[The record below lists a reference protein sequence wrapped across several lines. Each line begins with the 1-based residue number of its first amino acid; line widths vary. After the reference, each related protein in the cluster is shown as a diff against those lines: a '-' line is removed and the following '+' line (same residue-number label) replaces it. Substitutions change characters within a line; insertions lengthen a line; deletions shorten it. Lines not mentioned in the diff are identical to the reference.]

1 MKMLLNIILV
11 VSVQVQLPPTFN
23 LPKSQLLCFGE
34 PVYCVKNDMLETCNK
49 RENPVDRIS
58 AVVAWSISTKRPLK
72 FGFAPFNPILGETH
86 HVSRGTLN
94 VLLEQVLFKYL
105 FYFFSLNINY

>member
-58 AVVAWSISTKRPLK
+58 AVVAWSISTKRPLN

-94 VLLEQVLFKYL
+94 VLLEQVRL
-105 FYFFSLNINY
+105 